1 MLNDSKTCE
10 GNSRKET
17 KIYWEQ
23 RNAEI
28 IDVYRVKQL
37 RRKLSYFID
46 INECDVIGK
55 CSQICNNT
63 KGSYK
68 CSCKSD
74 YVLSPNGRNCN
85 PTPGIYLSFFETLT
99 FKVYHYSTV
108 LS

>member
-1 MLNDSKTCE
+1 MGSSKICC
-10 GNSRKET
+10 
-17 KIYWEQ
+17 EQ

-46 INECDVIGK
+46 IDECDVIGK
-55 CSQICNNT
+55 CSQICTNT

-68 CSCKSD
+68 CSCTSD

-85 PTPGIYLSFFETLT
+85 PTAGICLSFSETWT
-99 FKVYHYSTV
+99 TSKVYHY
-108 LS
+108 